1 MSKRIESLMV
11 WVVLDIGLSLGCVE
25 VVYVALPPFH
35 YSVDY
40 RHLNMTKMEK
50 NKWFGLIL
58 LTSEASIMDQSHF
71 VGR

>member
-50 NKWFGLIL
+50 NRMFRTDIINLENKN
-58 LTSEASIMDQSHF
+58 MDQPQNTT
-71 VGR
+71 

>member
-35 YSVDY
+35 YSLDY
-40 RHLNMTKMEK
+40 PQLNMTKVEK
-50 NKWFGLIL
+50 N
-58 LTSEASIMDQSHF
+58 
-71 VGR
+71 R